1 MSTVGAHSL
10 KSVLA
15 GLAALLLTATVA
27 GAQMQGV
34 PNAAQGFAKNRN
46 EPIRI
51 ESQSLEVRDRERTAT
66 FIDNVKLTQG
76 DTTLESRRLTVY
88 YEEPDR
94 GGATGATAARRVSN
108 TAGTQHIRRLE
119 ASGGVVVTQREQT
132 AVGDQG
138 VYDMRANSMTLIGNV
153 VVTQGKNVIRGDRL
167 VVDLVTGTSRIESKA
182 GQGRVQGVFL
192 PGGAAKPEPPPS
204 AAPPAGRSGA
214 PNPPSRPS
222 PPPARSSDRDRPRT
236 PPGPPVRLN

>member
-1 MSTVGAHSL
+1 MSIVGARSL
-10 KSVLA
+10 TSVLA
-15 GLAALLLTATVA
+15 GLTALLLTATFA

-34 PNAAQGFAKNRN
+34 PNAVQGFAKNRN

-51 ESQSLEVRDRERTAT
+51 ESQSLEVRDRDRTAT

-88 YEEPDR
+88 YEQPDSR
-94 GGATGATAARRVSN
+94 GASGAAAARRVSN

-119 ASGGVVVTQREQT
+119 ASGGVVVTQKEQT

-138 VYDMRANSMTLIGNV
+138 IYDMRTNSMTLIGNV

-167 VVDLVTGTSRIESKA
+167 LVDLVTGTSRVESKA

-192 PGGAAKPEPPPS
+192 PGGASKPAPEPPS
-204 AAPPAGRSGA
+204 AAPPAGRGGVA
-214 PNPPSRPS
+214 NPPSRPS
-222 PPPARSSDRDRPRT
+222 APRSSERDRARP
-236 PPGPPVRLN
+236 PPGPPIRLN